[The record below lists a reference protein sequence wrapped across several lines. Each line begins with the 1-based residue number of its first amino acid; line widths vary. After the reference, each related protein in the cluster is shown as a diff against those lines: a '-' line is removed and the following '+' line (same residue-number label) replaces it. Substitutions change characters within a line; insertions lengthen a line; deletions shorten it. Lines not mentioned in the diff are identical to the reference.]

1 MNDRERCSVLAV
13 NKWSDSMRESDWSS
27 SNSWSSVDCVNSS
40 WNSWSMVSNKS
51 WSVDCVSNCRN
62 MMSKR
67 SSVSN
72 NWSSV
77 NSMSNRSMVSKRSGM
92 NCMSYSWNMMRS
104 MDSMMRNSMDSMSHD
119 WGSMS
124 NMSSMRM
131 RNWSRDMNSWV
142 SSVDSVGEDWF
153 RERFTILINLRL
165 GEEWIEKRISIEC
178 IELGSLVTVDC
189 VPGFT
194 SEEMLIKQSSIGTD
208 ESSSVRSMSSI
219 LTHTVSLTP

>member
-1 MNDRERCSVLAV
+1 
-13 NKWSDSMRESDWSS
+13 
-27 SNSWSSVDCVNSS
+27 
-40 WNSWSMVSNKS
+40 
-51 WSVDCVSNCRN
+51 
-62 MMSKR
+62 
-67 SSVSN
+67 
-72 NWSSV
+72 
-77 NSMSNRSMVSKRSGM
+77 M

-104 MDSMMRNSMDSMSHD
+104 MDSMMRNSRNMMSKRSSVNSMSNRSMVSKRRGMNCMSYSWNMMRSMDSM
-119 WGSMS
+119 M
-124 NMSSMRM
+124 M

-153 RERFTILINLRL
+153 RERFTILINLGL
-165 GEEWIEKRISIEC
+165 GEEWIEERISIEC